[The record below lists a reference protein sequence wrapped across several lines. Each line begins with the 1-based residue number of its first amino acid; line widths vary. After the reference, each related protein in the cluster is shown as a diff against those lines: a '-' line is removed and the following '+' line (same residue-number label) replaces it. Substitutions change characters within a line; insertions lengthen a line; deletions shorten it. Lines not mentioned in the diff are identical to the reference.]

1 MSNLALILVCLG
13 IGLLLQH
20 VRRLPEQAASTLNL
34 YVIYVALP
42 AMILTEI
49 PKLTLD
55 QKALLPVIST
65 WLVMS
70 FTVALI
76 WFTARTLR
84 WSRSVTGA
92 MMLIIPLGNTSF
104 VGVPLIQAL
113 LPPEAMP
120 YALLYDQ
127 TGTVIALNT
136 YAVVIA
142 AWYSGQQTSWSKVGT
157 TIATF
162 PPFIALLLAF
172 ATLSWQYPE
181 WIRYSTTRIGESLVP
196 VVMVA
201 VGLQWRLR
209 LDQEHLSPLLVGL
222 GYKLVLIPAVVF
234 ALFALLDLNSIAA
247 QAVALQTA
255 MPAMIS
261 AGVVAMT
268 HGLAPRLVSSVV
280 GYGLLLSLLTV
291 PLWSQL
297 L

>member
-1 MSNLALILVCLG
+1 MSNLTLILVCLG

-20 VRRLPEQAASTLNL
+20 SRRMPEQAASTLNV

-55 QKALLPVIST
+55 HRALLPVFCT
-65 WLVMS
+65 WLVMG
-70 FTVALI
+70 FTAALI
-76 WFTARTLR
+76 WLTARQLQ
-84 WSRSVTGA
+84 WSRSITGA

-104 VGVPLIQAL
+104 VGIPLIQAL

-120 YALLYDQ
+120 YAILYDQ

-136 YAVVIA
+136 YAVIVA
-142 AWYSGQQTSWSKVGT
+142 AWYSGQHTSWPKVAK

-162 PPFIALLLAF
+162 PPFIALLFAF
-172 ATLSWQYPE
+172 ATLAWQYPQ
-181 WIRYSTTRIGESLVP
+181 WFSYSTGRIGESLVP

-201 VGLQWRLR
+201 VGLQWHLK
-209 LDQEHLSPLLVGL
+209 LDQQHLPPLLIGL
-222 GYKLVLIPAVVF
+222 GYKLVLIPALVF
-234 ALFALLDLNSIAA
+234 ALFALLGLNSIAA

-261 AGVVAMT
+261 AGVVAIT

-280 GYGLLLSLLTV
+280 GYGLLLSLVTV
-291 PLWSQL
+291 PLWSRL